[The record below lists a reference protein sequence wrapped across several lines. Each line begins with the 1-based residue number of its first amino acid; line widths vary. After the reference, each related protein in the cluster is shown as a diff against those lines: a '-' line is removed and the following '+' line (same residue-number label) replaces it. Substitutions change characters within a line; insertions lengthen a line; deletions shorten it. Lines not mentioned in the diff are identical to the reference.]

1 MLDNGGYVCTMF
13 MNLSKA
19 FDTIHHDLMIAKL
32 GAYGFSQ
39 DALQYMRG
47 YLTNI
52 QQRVRVNINLVLG
65 KTLLPEFLMAQY

>member
-19 FDTIHHDLMIAKL
+19 FDTIHHDLMIAKF
-32 GAYGFSQ
+32 GFSQ